1 MKVQN
6 YSNYSKLYESK
17 LIESRFFYEENISVE
32 DVIKPIEGLINEE
45 LIGKWLKDQYQKGKA
60 AVKSVIKGVGDAIS
74 RVFNGVVNFFKNFS
88 IKKLISAVSQK
99 IKEIGTG
106 MFKKVKDLLS
116 GFGEFIVRNGLCDE
130 NNRPNFKNI
139 WAYLCKSA
147 KNLVDWNKEGVSDD
161 KLQQI
166 GASVRVV
173 ESAND
178 IGDDEIHRYGMFEK
192 LAHALGI
199 KNARFNGVVSQIV
212 KKGTIGLIIIG
223 ILKLAGISLV
233 GVLAGMS
240 PILMAA
246 IGGMLLMAGLII
258 LAIWICKPYP
268 TVEDCLAYLSN
279 YFSKKNKEEYISSD
293 DIEEISND
301 FEEIS
306 DEKPEV
312 SSQSLKSIYPEM
324 IKNLQ
329 ALKSM
334 IISFSGVGLES
345 DDLSKSQ
352 GIKSKSNKVTAK
364 NMSVVGESIKSFA
377 IFEKEFSKQPRK
389 VTITAAEDYL
399 VQAYKNIQKSMNN
412 IVDQKDKGIGVT
424 EQFIDDILQKKLDSP
439 SKDVIKSLYN
449 DIYEH
454 LYGKYSKTLPD
465 FGPLYKES
473 IDIISDKNKRKVVA
487 EKMARLAKR
496 TLQFEGENMYSAL
509 GEFGAD
515 MKDFNTSLKKI
526 MEYYKSQASVSEM
539 FSFKK
544 FTK

>member
-377 IFEKEFSKQPRK
+377 
-389 VTITAAEDYL
+389 
-399 VQAYKNIQKSMNN
+399 
-412 IVDQKDKGIGVT
+412 
-424 EQFIDDILQKKLDSP
+424 
-439 SKDVIKSLYN
+439 
-449 DIYEH
+449 
-454 LYGKYSKTLPD
+454 
-465 FGPLYKES
+465 
-473 IDIISDKNKRKVVA
+473 
-487 EKMARLAKR
+487 
-496 TLQFEGENMYSAL
+496 
-509 GEFGAD
+509 
-515 MKDFNTSLKKI
+515 
-526 MEYYKSQASVSEM
+526 
-539 FSFKK
+539 
-544 FTK
+544 

>member
-1 MKVQN
+1 MYKNIIHFMKVKN
-6 YSNYSKLYESK
+6 YSTYSTYSKLYESK
-17 LIESRFFYEENISVE
+17 LIESRFFSEENISVE
-32 DVIKPIEGLINEE
+32 DIIKPIEGLITEE
-45 LIGKWLKDQYQKGKA
+45 LIGKWLKDKYQQGKA
-60 AVKSVIKGVGDAIS
+60 AVKSVIKGLGDVIS

-99 IKEIGTG
+99 IKEIGSG
-106 MFKKVKDLLS
+106 MFQKVKDLLS
-116 GFGEFIVRNGLCDE
+116 GFSDFIVRNGLCDE

-139 WAYLCKSA
+139 WVYLCRSA
-147 KNLVDWNKEGVSDD
+147 KNLVDWNKEGFSEDE
-161 KLQQI
+161 LQQV
-166 GASVRVV
+166 GNNVRIS

-178 IGDDEIHRYGMFEK
+178 IGDDEIHHYGMFEK
-192 LAHALGI
+192 LAYALGI

-212 KKGTIGLIIIG
+212 KKGTIGLIIMG
-223 ILKLAGISLV
+223 ILKLAGISLA

-268 TVEDCLAYLSN
+268 TVEDCLAYLGN
-279 YFSKKNKEEYISSD
+279 YFSNKSKEEYISSD

-301 FEEIS
+301 FEEVI
-306 DEKPEV
+306 DEKPKV
-312 SSQSLKSIYPEM
+312 DSQSLKSIYPEM

-329 ALKSM
+329 SLKSM
-334 IISFSGVGLES
+334 IISFGGVGLEN

-352 GIKSKSNKVTAK
+352 GIKSQASKVKSAK
-364 NMSVVGESIKSFA
+364 MSVVGESIKSFA

-399 VQAYKNIQKSMNN
+399 AQAYKNIQKSMNN

-424 EQFIDDILQKKLDSP
+424 EQFIDDILQKKLDSQ
-439 SKDVIKSLYN
+439 SKDIIKSLYS
-449 DIYEH
+449 DVYEH
-454 LYGKYSKTLPD
+454 LYSKYSKTIAD

-473 IDIISDKNKRKVVA
+473 IDIISDKNKRKIVA
-487 EKMARLAKR
+487 EKIARLAKR
-496 TLQFEGENMYSAL
+496 TMQFEGENMYSAL

-526 MEYYKSQASVSEM
+526 MEYYKQ
-539 FSFKK
+539 
-544 FTK
+544 